1 MGFSPPVKSDFS
13 GLKTKLF
20 YPPKTGVFFKKFF
33 TFSDFTQN
41 LASCFPQVFLKL
53 WKTSGTFPV
62 SFPKNAVKTT
72 KCKNYT
78 LKLNFCL

>member
-1 MGFSPPVKSDFS
+1 M
-13 GLKTKLF
+13 
-20 YPPKTGVFFKKFF
+20 
-33 TFSDFTQN
+33 FSDFTQN